1 VTDGAL
7 MQQETTSVVTPAFS
21 LTWLVAALRGV
32 ASGEGGGVTA
42 IRHPLG
48 FICLPIQRTG
58 PLGLC
63 VHVWTSRLAQARP
76 TTSAIHCHSWALQS
90 KVLYG
95 SVRNTV
101 MATEESTDPTH
112 RVYEVHSSGGRD
124 ELRATSRV
132 VRCTEQRT
140 EVRKA
145 GDVYT
150 LAAGVFHTTDVASG
164 EETATVVFGQTLDD
178 GTDLSL
184 GPVQGQT
191 HTVQR
196 RYCGAAETELAA
208 RIVVDRLVETVR
220 HA

>member
-1 VTDGAL
+1 MTDGAL
-7 MQQETTSVVTPAFS
+7 MQQDTTSVVTPAFS
-21 LTWLVAALRGV
+21 RDWLVAALRGV
-32 ASGEGGGVTA
+32 ARGEGEGVTA
-42 IRHPLG
+42 VRHPLG
-48 FICLPIQRTG
+48 FICLPIQRHG

-63 VHVWTSRLAQARP
+63 VHVWTSRLAQATP
-76 TTSAIHCHSWALQS
+76 TTSTVHCHSWALHSQ
-90 KVLYG
+90 VLYG

-101 MATEESTDPTH
+101 MSTEESASPTH

-124 ELRATSRV
+124 ELRATPQV
-132 VRCTEQRT
+132 VRCTERST
-140 EVRKA
+140 EVRTA

-150 LAAGVFHTTDVASG
+150 LAAGVFHTTDVASD
-164 EETATVVFGQTLDD
+164 EETATAVFAQTLDD

-184 GPVQGQT
+184 GPVEGQT

-196 RYCGAAETELAA
+196 RYCDAAETELAA